1 MKALSLIVFLIGVY
15 MIGFGYMQQKGEQ
28 CKNKIEY
35 KFVPRSVYDQML
47 FDDDLTQKYETM
59 FNINPFNKD
68 TISLEGIQLRNKI

>member
-47 FDDDLTQKYETM
+47 FD
-59 FNINPFNKD
+59 
-68 TISLEGIQLRNKI
+68 

>member
-59 FNINPFNKD
+59 FNINPFHQD